1 MMRARTAWLAV
12 IVAALAL
19 LEAGCQRST
28 SKDGAKSKT
37 STAKARDERQA
48 PAADSSKKKAAGPK
62 TFPLEILQVSGL
74 ADETPATKPQR
85 KANRLAKESSP
96 YLLLH
101 AHNPV
106 DWYAWG
112 PEAFEA
118 AKRDNK
124 PIFLSVGY
132 SSCYW
137 CHVMERLVFSNDEI
151 AKLMNDNFINVKV
164 DREERPDIDEV
175 YMTSLQVYLALSQ
188 GGGSGG
194 WPLSMFLTP
203 EGNPI
208 AGGSYF
214 PPQDVGKQFGF
225 PKVAGLVIDA
235 WKKQRADVEGNAKT
249 LAEVVQREM
258 RGGLALE
265 RADLNRE
272 TVQSIVRS
280 IAQTHDPEYGGIDFS
295 LDQPNAPKFPASPRL
310 ALLLDE
316 VREHK
321 DPQAAKVLFH
331 TLEAMAAGGIRDHL
345 AGGFHRYSTDRQW
358 LVPHFEKMLYDNA
371 QLLDLYV
378 EAYRLTNK
386 GLYRDVA
393 DDIIAWLLTEM
404 LDANG
409 GFYSAIDAETNAIE
423 GQYYV
428 WSPAEVDRLLGP
440 DAPLF
445 RRAYG
450 LNEPAPFEQG
460 HVLFTAITIDSLAA
474 DVRIPPRELN
484 LKLAALRRK
493 LLTARRERQK
503 PLVDD
508 KILAGWNGLA
518 IRALAN
524 AATVLSRKD
533 CIEASSRA
541 AMFVL
546 SQMRDKDGRL
556 LRSYRGDQSKQPA
569 FLDDYAYLIEGLIA
583 LHWTTRDPKW
593 LNAARHLSDTQHK
606 LFWDANGKGY
616 FFTADD
622 HEKLFVRFK
631 DGFDGPSPSG
641 NSVSV
646 RNLVRLASISGD
658 DKYRQH
664 AHETLDAFAG
674 PLKKTPRGFA
684 NMALALSEYVDQ
696 RDYRTLNDRLKK
708 PLQAQPQPQ
717 PEKPVTTEKSDNTG
731 KPDDPK
737 PAPREPNRLPFD
749 TGLEKSA
756 PRNSVP
762 STPELKSNEEPPKA
776 DRTKPDRVSAKAY
789 LSTNKLKPGASSQLA
804 IVLTIADDWHINAN
818 PSSEKFLV
826 PTTISV
832 KSSAGSTVE
841 RWRYPTGEPFKAE
854 GIEQPVKVY
863 GGEVTIL
870 GKLAVPPD
878 IDAEVESLELTVR
891 YQACN
896 SKQCEAPRT
905 IKFAAKLPI
914 AAANEEVEAI
924 NAPIFDVK

>member
-1 MMRARTAWLAV
+1 MMRARTANLAV

-19 LEAGCQRST
+19 LECGCERST
-28 SKDGAKSKT
+28 QKGTAQKDRSPSA
-37 STAKARDERQA
+37 TATQQA
-48 PAADSSKKKAAGPK
+48 EAQPKNAGSSPK
-62 TFPLEILQVSGL
+62 MFPFEILQVSGSS
-74 ADETPATKPQR
+74 DEAPAGKPPH

-203 EGNPI
+203 DGNPI

-235 WKKQRADVEGNAKT
+235 WKKQRADVEANAKT
-249 LAEVVQREM
+249 LADVVRREM
-258 RGGLALE
+258 RGGLDLE
-265 RADLNRE
+265 RAELNRE
-272 TVQSIVRS
+272 TVQAIVKS
-280 IAQTHDPEYGGIDFS
+280 IAQTYDPEYGGIDFS
-295 LDQPNAPKFPASPRL
+295 LDQPNAPKFPATPRL

-321 DPQAAKVLFH
+321 DQQAAKVLFH

-371 QLLDLYV
+371 QLLDVYV
-378 EAYRLTNK
+378 ECYRLTNK
-386 GLYRDVA
+386 SIYRDVA
-393 DDIIAWLLTEM
+393 DEIVTWLLTEM

-428 WSPAEVDRLLGP
+428 WSPAEVDRVLGP

-445 RRAYG
+445 RRTYG
-450 LNEPAPFEQG
+450 LNDPAPFEQG
-460 HVLFTAITIDSLAA
+460 HVLFSSVSIDTLAA
-474 DVRIPPRELN
+474 DERIPPRELS
-484 LKLAALRRK
+484 LKLASLRRK
-493 LLTARRERQK
+493 LLSARRERQK

-524 AATVLSRKD
+524 AGLVFSRRD
-533 CIEASSRA
+533 CIEASERA

-546 SQMRDKDGRL
+546 TSMRDKEGRL
-556 LRSYRGDQSKQPA
+556 LRSYRSEVSKQPA
-569 FLDDYAYLIEGLIA
+569 FLDDYAYLIEGLLA

-593 LNAARHLSDTQHK
+593 LNAARHLSDMQHK
-606 LFWDANGKGY
+606 LFWDENGKGY

-622 HEKLFVRFK
+622 HDKLFVRFK
-631 DGFDGPSPSG
+631 DGFDGPTPSA

-646 RNLVRLASISGD
+646 RNLVRLASLSGEE
-658 DKYRQH
+658 KYRQQ
-664 AHETLDAFAG
+664 AHEVLEAFSG

-696 RDYRTLNDRLKK
+696 RDFRPLTDRLKK
-708 PLQAQPQPQ
+708 PTPPQPQ
-717 PEKPVTTEKSDNTG
+717 LLDKHEKPEQPKTEPS
-731 KPDDPK
+731 K
-737 PAPREPNRLPFD
+737 PAPREPNRLPLD
-749 TGLEKSA
+749 PSETKSA
-756 PRNSVP
+756 LPGNTLKTPDPSASNSP
-762 STPELKSNEEPPKA
+762 IA
-776 DRTKPDRVSAKAY
+776 DRTKADRVSAKAY
-789 LSTNKLKPGASSQLA
+789 LSTSKLKPGTTSSLA
-804 IVLTIADDWHINAN
+804 VVLTIEDDWHINAN
-818 PSSEKFLV
+818 PPSEKFLT
-826 PTTISV
+826 PTTINV
-832 KSSAGSTVE
+832 KSSAGATVE
-841 RWRYPTGEPFKAE
+841 RWSYPAGEAFKAD

-863 GGEVTIL
+863 GGEAIII
-870 GKLAVPPD
+870 GKLAVPSD
-878 IDAEVESLELTVR
+878 IEGDLESLELTVR

-896 SKQCEAPRT
+896 SKQCEPPRT
-905 IKFAAKLPI
+905 IKFAAKLPV
-914 AAANEEVEAI
+914 AAADEEVEAI
-924 NAPIFDVK
+924 NGAIFDRK